1 MHVWKRLGIGLLTIT
16 MLMGGG
22 IASAQKEQPK
32 EADPFQKLGLS
43 ADQRTKLDA
52 AKNERMAALSAT
64 QQKVMGIRQR
74 LMTLMTDKKAP
85 DREIDKVADEWAA
98 ADREA
103 LKTETKFYK
112 TIRQVLT
119 QEQLTMLSKG
129 NNSK

>member
-74 LMTLMTDKKAP
+74 LMTLMADKKAP

-129 NNSK
+129 SNGK

>member
-1 MHVWKRLGIGLLTIT
+1 MEAIGNWIT
-16 MLMGGG
+16 DDHDADGRG

-85 DREIDKVADEWAA
+85 DRG
-98 ADREA
+98 DRQG
-103 LKTETKFYK
+103 
-112 TIRQVLT
+112 RR
-119 QEQLTMLSKG
+119 
-129 NNSK
+129 